1 MRVNKLIGFLIFIA
15 MKKIVVFLL
24 NLIVVT
30 LNAQTKTE
38 LYIQRYSSMAVDEMI
53 QFGIP
58 ASITLAQGILESG
71 NGESRLALEGN
82 NHFGIKCHSNWSGK
96 TIIEDDDEK
105 GECFRK
111 YSKVADSFRDHSL
124 FLTARG
130 RYSFLFEYNKT
141 DYKKWSKGLK
151 KAGYATNPKYP
162 SLLIDLI
169 ERYDLNQYD
178 IGNTKDKK
186 LYFAHS
192 YGFPYLSGI
201 GAYYFNEKSLFFT
214 KVNTSFAFSDA
225 SVGYNHELINNFY
238 TGVNAGV
245 IYFPTKEKS
254 FLPQIS
260 VELMYRK
267 LSKRNTCN
275 SVLISGGMQFP
286 LGTIDYKFIPYLSS
300 AKMDYKFIPYLSL
313 TYLLP

>member
-1 MRVNKLIGFLIFIA
+1 
-15 MKKIVVFLL
+15 MKKVGLLLL
-24 NLIVVT
+24 NLIVVM
-30 LNAQTKTE
+30 LSAQTKTE
-38 LYIQRYSSMAVDEMI
+38 QYIEQYRQIAVDEMN
-53 QFGIP
+53 QYNIP

-71 NGESRLALEGN
+71 NGESRLATEGN

-124 FLTARG
+124 FLTERG

-141 DYKKWSKGLK
+141 DYKKWAKGLK

-169 ERYDLNQYD
+169 EEYDLSRFD
-178 IGNTKDKK
+178 KGEEGIKD

-192 YGFPYLSGI
+192 YSFPYLTGV
-201 GAYYFNEKSLFFT
+201 GVYYFNKKSLYFT
-214 KVNTSFAFSDA
+214 EANSSFVFSSA
-225 SVGYNHELINNFY
+225 SVGYHYELLNKFY
-238 TGVNAGV
+238 AGGNAGV
-245 IYFPTKEKS
+245 IYLPTKELS
-254 FLPQIS
+254 IVPQLS
-260 VELMYRK
+260 AELMYK
-267 LSKRNTCN
+267 KSSKSKAYK
-275 SVLISGGMQFP
+275 SVLIRGGVQFP
-286 LGTIDYKFIPYLSS
+286 LAKMDYEFIPYLR
-300 AKMDYKFIPYLSL
+300 L